1 MFMIKQ
7 ESPTNA
13 PLVDDASRL
22 INERRE
28 KRTSSSYSNTRSPE
42 LCYVIITTTYTE
54 ELEY

>member
-1 MFMIKQ
+1 MIKQ

-28 KRTSSSYSNTRSPE
+28 KRTSSSNSNFRSPE
-42 LCYVIITTTYTE
+42 LCYVIIITTTYTE

>member
-1 MFMIKQ
+1 MIKQ

-42 LCYVIITTTYTE
+42 LCYVIITTTTYTE